1 MLVGM
6 EVCDKVIFTLL
17 HCLYGPC
24 RTLASFR
31 INFQTSVSLAIF
43 LQPLTPIFF
52 TSFSASSNHFFLGF
66 PTDLFYSGIFFNT
79 FFTVLLA
86 FFPHVLKILCF
97 FL

>member
-17 HCLYGPC
+17 HWLYGPC
-24 RTLASFR
+24 RTFR

-52 TSFSASSNHFFLGF
+52 TSFSASSSHLFLGF
-66 PTDLFYSGIFFNT
+66 PTDLFHSGIFFNT
-79 FFTVLLA
+79 FFTLLLA
-86 FFPHVLKILCF
+86 FFPHVLKVLFF